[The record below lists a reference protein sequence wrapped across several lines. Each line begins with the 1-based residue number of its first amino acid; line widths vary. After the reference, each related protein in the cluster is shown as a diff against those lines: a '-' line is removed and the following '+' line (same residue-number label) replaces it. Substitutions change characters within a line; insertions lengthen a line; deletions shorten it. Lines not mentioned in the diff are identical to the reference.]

1 MDMDKDGIPDDKEV
15 DCAYFNDL
23 PYYAWGARPQQTDI
37 FVQVDYMDNRPTPIL
52 PDLTKPSLAALKKWE
67 NIYIQYA
74 PNLPNHSTGPLYP
87 IRVHIDTGSLHALE
101 GQEHQVNTDRYN
113 LYSHDTDRHGGTV
126 LPYKSIT
133 YFNPDAYEY
142 PQQNMDLRR
151 DTIFHYMFIAH
162 RETSHISLVG
172 KADQNGQTSGVF
184 LSSVDDK
191 YFSNQTK
198 VDALLASSAA
208 HELGHNL
215 SLLHGG
221 FEDTNYKPN
230 YYSIMNYG
238 YGNDLIKTDITHTPA
253 DIIRLQ
259 QIHTQACSGR
269 EKYFRTVQ
277 SNLDKAY
284 LNFSNGSGQDIVLTN
299 IDETNQVLSDQIG
312 PIQIDYNNN
321 SNFETSMS
329 CRIANLHITATLK
342 DNNDWVTMRDGSIA
356 RKSVYL
362 EDGYPVAPT
371 KSIIGC

>member
-151 DTIFHYMFIAH
+151 DTIFHYKFIAH

-198 VDALLASSAA
+198 VDALLAISAA

-342 DNNDWVTMRDGSIA
+342 DNNDWVMMRDGSIA